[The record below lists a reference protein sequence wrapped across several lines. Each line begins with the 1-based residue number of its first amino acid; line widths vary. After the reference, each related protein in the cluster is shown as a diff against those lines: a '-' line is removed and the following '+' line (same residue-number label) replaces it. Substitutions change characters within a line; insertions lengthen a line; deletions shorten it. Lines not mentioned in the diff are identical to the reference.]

1 MFLVLLNIM
10 AGTTAAT
17 VYALWASKWWGR
29 HSPGLA
35 LLNAAVA
42 LVAAGIALTY
52 TLFLLTGN
60 EDALAPLRA
69 VVSLALLLPA
79 ITRMFELRR
88 EDRREAVAQR
98 LEDELLGAMRNP
110 GRCE

>member
-17 VYALWASKWWGR
+17 VYALWATKWAQR

-35 LLNAAVA
+35 TLNALVA
-42 LVAAGIALTY
+42 LTAAGIALTY

-60 EDALAPLRA
+60 EDSLTPLRA
-69 VVSLALLLPA
+69 VVSLALILPA

-98 LEDELLGAMRNP
+98 LEDELLGAMRQ

>member
-1 MFLVLLNIM
+1 MALILLNIM

-17 VYALWASKWWGR
+17 VYALWATKWAQR

-35 LLNAAVA
+35 TLNALVA
-42 LVAAGIALTY
+42 LTAAGIALTY

-60 EDALAPLRA
+60 EDSLTPLRA
-69 VVSLALLLPA
+69 VVSLALILPA

-98 LEDELLGAMRNP
+98 LEDELLGAMRQ